1 MVGKKN
7 MVFGF
12 AYFLASLFLG
22 MYMAFLLDGAD
33 THFLASEARK
43 AFRAAH
49 AHANMESV
57 LNIVFGYLL
66 CRLTMEAWVAKT
78 VSVLLIVGAL
88 LHSGMLIFAS
98 LGAGGL
104 LQIAPVGSLLLVV
117 MMALMAYGVFMTKQ
131 ID

>member
-12 AYFLASLFLG
+12 VYFLASLFLG

-33 THFLASEARK
+33 SHLLTSEARK
-43 AFRAAH
+43 AFRGAH
-49 AHANMESV
+49 AHANLESL
-57 LNIVFGYLL
+57 LNIFFGYLL
-66 CRLTMEAWVAKT
+66 CRLAIEAWVAKT

-88 LHSGMLIFAS
+88 LHSGILILAS
-98 LGAGGL
+98 FGL
-104 LQIAPVGSLLLVV
+104 PALTLAPLGSLTLVV
-117 MMALMAYGVFMTKQ
+117 MMVLMAYGVIMTKQ